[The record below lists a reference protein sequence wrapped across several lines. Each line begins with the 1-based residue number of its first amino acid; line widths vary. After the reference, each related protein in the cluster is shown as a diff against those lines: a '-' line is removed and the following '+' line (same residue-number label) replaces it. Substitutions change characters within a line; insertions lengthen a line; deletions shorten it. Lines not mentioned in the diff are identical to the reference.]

1 MYFSQRID
9 ISVRKIF
16 DSENAYTLRSNQ
28 FAKSAILIRKVHEAI
43 FAKILNKILV
53 FLCGLWVPF
62 KHLQLRCLTAV
73 SGYQQESPLGL
84 LVIINIMKIVFSFPR
99 TSIISNLEVFSL
111 WHKVEMGG
119 LIYLDGMILNF
130 FYGLKGAF

>member
-16 DSENAYTLRSNQ
+16 DSENVYTLRSNQ

-53 FLCGLWVPF
+53 FLCGL
-62 KHLQLRCLTAV
+62 
-73 SGYQQESPLGL
+73 
-84 LVIINIMKIVFSFPR
+84 
-99 TSIISNLEVFSL
+99 
-111 WHKVEMGG
+111 
-119 LIYLDGMILNF
+119 
-130 FYGLKGAF
+130 